1 MALEAYLDEQN
12 ELGTFHGAALVR
24 RGGHALLDRG
34 FGFADYEQ
42 RRRNTR
48 ETVYQ
53 IASISKQCVAAA
65 ILLLQEQGA
74 LSMRDRAHTWIPDC
88 PAAWEPITLH
98 HLLTHTSGIGTWE
111 DLPELSLFEPKT
123 TEDLLQIV
131 QQHPLKFPPGQGWAY
146 SSPAF
151 VLLAHIVEQVSAQPY
166 ATFLQQRIFQPLGM
180 ASTGAGNAAMEPS
193 QQAQG
198 YAGEEPA
205 PSFELDTVGKGAGD
219 IWSTTGDMA
228 RWDAALSTPS
238 LLSAHS
244 LLAMFAPHTAVPNE
258 ASAIAGA
265 SYGYGWFVGEVE
277 GHPIRFHDGGNA
289 GFASFNI
296 LLPDDDAVII
306 LLSNVEASLY
316 EISLHLV
323 TEVLLTPA

>member
-53 IASISKQCVAAA
+53 IASISKQFTAAA
-65 ILLLQEQGA
+65 ILLLHEQGA
-74 LSMRDRAHTWIPDC
+74 LSLQDRAHTWIPDC
-88 PAAWEPITLH
+88 PAAWEPMTLH

-111 DLPELSLFEPKT
+111 DLPELSLFEPKPKD
-123 TEDLLQIV
+123 DLLHIFEN
-131 QQHPLKFPPGQGWAY
+131 HPLKFPPGHGWAY

-219 IWSTTGDMA
+219 IWSTTGDME

-244 LLAMFAPHTAVPNE
+244 LRAMFAPHAAVPDE

-277 GHPIRFHDGGNA
+277 GRAIRFHDGGNA

-296 LLPDDDAVII
+296 LLPEDDAVII
-306 LLSNVEASLY
+306 LLSNVEANIR

-323 TEVLLTPA
+323 TEVLLTQA